1 VKFLGLEIT
10 RTKSLPP
17 TNLTGVDNRG
27 GWWPLIREGFAGAWQ
42 TNTDVTL
49 ANVVT
54 YSPVYACIR
63 LISSDIGKL
72 NLQLVEKDGDGIW
85 DEIENP
91 AFSPVLRKPNRYQG
105 RIKFVQQWLV
115 SKLTFGNAYI
125 LKERDNRGV
134 VVALYVLD
142 PIRVRPVVAPDGA
155 VYYQLS
161 PDNLT
166 GLQEAATVPASE
178 IIHDVHVPL
187 YHPLVGVSPIT
198 ACGVAA
204 VEAIRIQDSS
214 ATFFG
219 NGSKPGG
226 ILTAP
231 GNISQDT
238 ANRVKDFWDTNFT
251 GTNSGKVAVLGDGMQ
266 YTQMSV
272 NAHDA
277 QLIEQLNW
285 TALDVCVAF
294 GVPPYKINV
303 GPPPNYNNIQALD
316 IQYYSQCLQEFM
328 ESFEEALDFG
338 LGLAPDKVG
347 GVRLGTYL
355 CREDL
360 LQMDTAG
367 RMEAA
372 AKAIYSGLSPNEVR
386 KRYHDV
392 GPVNGGDAVYMQQQ
406 NFSIEALAKR
416 DAMDDPFAR
425 ATAKIDANAV
435 GAQEDPADAAAAAA
449 APTPAPTKAVTADL
463 DESVLKTLSTGFYRE
478 RVTA

>member
-10 RTKSLPP
+10 RTKTLPTGSLQ
-17 TNLTGVDNRG
+17 GVDTRG
-27 GWWPLIREGFAGAWQ
+27 SWWPVIRESFAGAWQ

-72 NLQLVEKDGDGIW
+72 GLRLVEQDGDGIW
-85 DEIENP
+85 NEVENP

-105 RIKFVQQWLV
+105 RVKFVQQWLV

-142 PIRVRPVVAPDGA
+142 PIRVRPVVAPDGD
-155 VYYQLS
+155 VFYQLS

-166 GLQEAATVPASE
+166 GLLEAATVPASE
-178 IIHDVHVPL
+178 IIHDVHLPL

-204 VEAIRIQDSS
+204 VEALRIQDSS

-238 ANRVKDFWDTNFT
+238 ANRIKEVWDTNFT
-251 GTNSGKVAVLGDGMQ
+251 GANSGKVAVLGDGMK
-266 YTQMSV
+266 YEQMSV

-303 GPPPNYNNIQALD
+303 GPPPNYNNIEALD
-316 IQYYSQCLQEFM
+316 IQYYSQCLQELM

-338 LGLAPDKVG
+338 LGLAPG
-347 GVRLGTYL
+347 NINGRRLGTEL
-355 CREDL
+355 CREEL

-386 KRYHDV
+386 KRYHDI
-392 GPVNGGDAVYMQQQ
+392 GPVKGGDAVYMQQQ
-406 NFSIEALAKR
+406 NFSLEALAKR
-416 DAMDDPFAR
+416 DAQDDPFAR
-425 ATAKIDANAV
+425 ATAHVDASAV
-435 GAQEDPADAAAAAA
+435 GAQEAPADAAAAA
-449 APTPAPTKAVTADL
+449 TPAPAPAKSL
-463 DESVLKTLSTGFYRE
+463 DAEFALDAIVARANRLVNR
-478 RVTA
+478 RAA

>member
-1 VKFLGLEIT
+1 
-10 RTKSLPP
+10 
-17 TNLTGVDNRG
+17 
-27 GWWPLIREGFAGAWQ
+27 
-42 TNTDVTL
+42 
-49 ANVVT
+49 VVT
-54 YSPVYACIR
+54 
-63 LISSDIGKL
+63 
-72 NLQLVEKDGDGIW
+72 
-85 DEIENP
+85 
-91 AFSPVLRKPNRYQG
+91 
-105 RIKFVQQWLV
+105 
-115 SKLTFGNAYI
+115 
-125 LKERDNRGV
+125 
-134 VVALYVLD
+134 ALYVLD

-166 GLQEAATVPASE
+166 GLMEAATVPASE

-226 ILTAP
+226 VITAP
-231 GNISQDT
+231 GSISQDAAT
-238 ANRVKDFWDTNFT
+238 RIKAFWDENFT
-251 GTNSGKVAVLGDGMQ
+251 GTNAGKVAVLGDGLT
-266 YTQMSV
+266 YNQMSV

-277 QLIEQLNW
+277 QLIEQLKW
-285 TALDVCVAF
+285 TAEDVCTAF

-316 IQYYSQCLQEFM
+316 IQYYSQCLQELM

-338 LGLAPDKVG
+338 LGLAPDKIAG
-347 GVRLGTYL
+347 RRLGTYL

-372 AKAIYSGLSPNEVR
+372 SKAIYSGMSPNEVR

-392 GPVNGGDAVYMQQQ
+392 GPVKGGDAVYMQQQ

-416 DAMDDPFAR
+416 DAQDDPFAR
-425 ATAKIDANAV
+425 ATAKIDATSV
-435 GAQEDPADAAAAAA
+435 GAAEDPADAAAAASANDA
-449 APTPAPTKAVTADL
+449 APPPPPAPQPAK
-463 DESVLKTLSTGFYRE
+463 SVDPELAFDSIVARANRE
-478 RVTA
+478 VARLRRVA